1 MSDCLNFPWD
11 LTHVTFPD
19 KPTLTHR
26 TTTGD
31 TFYEGQPLTVSC
43 EVPEIPAVTAFYLL
57 SMKIGGIGSIQ
68 CQLNGGQWISGP
80 VGDLSSIEYSPVTN
94 DNCNLPMNA
103 NTLTVNF
110 NITEGLKDK
119 EIICE
124 FPVSGTISDSM
135 VNIQQLKRKS
145 FYLLYLNRMMR

>member
-1 MSDCLNFPWD
+1 MSC
-11 LTHVTFPD
+11 T
-19 KPTLTHR
+19 
-26 TTTGD
+26 
-31 TFYEGQPLTVSC
+31 
-43 EVPEIPAVTAFYLL
+43 VPEISADAAFFFLY
-57 SMKIGGIGSIQ
+57 MRYGTGYIQ
-68 CQLNGGQWISGP
+68 CQLLNGVWTKA
-80 VGDLSSIEYSPVTN
+80 VADLPGIEYSAVT
-94 DNCNLPMNA
+94 NCNLPMNA